1 MKGNPLRK
9 QQPSKPLTASWW
21 QAQALGSVV
30 RGLSARI
37 SCDSAETQLRRS
49 VLRPLVGPWSGG
61 VGGGEQWTRGA
72 AAAFLRPCV
81 KTVTTPARREA
92 DGSGGLR
99 PGRAGRGC
107 SGGSDWQ
114 RAVHSLSAL
123 PLRPDR
129 PCSQSPRHQNTRFRA
144 SKHPLP
150 SIAAPPGPAVR
161 AAPVVQR
168 WGPAIPGPRGP
179 SGFYTGDH
187 GVRPRRTGEAGVV
200 AEVAVSREAGL
211 GGAGGLADI

>member
-129 PCSQSPRHQNTRFRA
+129 PCSQSPRHQNTLFRA

-150 SIAAPPGPAVR
+150 SIKTPASEHRCSSRASCEGGPCGPEVGPCHPRTPGSFGVLHWRSLRQAT
-161 AAPVVQR
+161 QN
-168 WGPAIPGPRGP
+168 RGGW
-179 SGFYTGDH
+179 SGG
-187 GVRPRRTGEAGVV
+187 
-200 AEVAVSREAGL
+200 
-211 GGAGGLADI
+211 